1 MVAPAPADEP
11 TLPFMSRA
19 LASIV
24 TGPFGH
30 AVVSQF
36 PVYGELVAVP
46 TSVVLTQNSTL
57 AIAMVS
63 VTVALNAT
71 VPANGLAGTVSVTT
85 GGAPSVG
92 AVAPRSMRP

>member
-1 MVAPAPADEP
+1 MVAAVAADEP
-11 TLPFMSRA
+11 TLPFMSQA

-24 TGPFGH
+24 TGPFGQ

-36 PVYGELVAVP
+36 TVYGELVAVP
-46 TSVVLTQNSTL
+46 TRVVLTQNSTL
-57 AIAMVS
+57 AMAMVS
-63 VTVALNAT
+63 VTVALKDT
-71 VPANGLAGTVSVTT
+71 GPANGLAGTVSVTT

>member
-1 MVAPAPADEP
+1 MVAAVAADEP
-11 TLPFMSRA
+11 TLPFMSQA

-24 TGPFGH
+24 TGPLGQ

-36 PVYGELVAVP
+36 TVYGELVAVP

-63 VTVALNAT
+63 VPVPFNAP
-71 VPANGLAGTVSVTT
+71 VPANGLAGTVGVTT